1 MIFRQLPEKT
11 HYCSVTFGT
20 DMSWDIFVQ
29 ELPRDAKTTTDIPG
43 DFRPG
48 TIGKRSTIIEG
59 IKEVVPSADFS
70 DPCWGVIDGDD
81 WSIEVN
87 IGANEDCGGFALHV
101 RGSDAAIGAVEAI
114 LQHLGLRA
122 LDSQNGDFFTAGPE
136 AIDSFRKWRAYRDQ
150 VVEKANSGQTRKTQ

>member
-1 MIFRQLPEKT
+1 
-11 HYCSVTFGT
+11 
-20 DMSWDIFVQ
+20 MSWNIFVQ
-29 ELPRDAKTTTDIPG
+29 DLPRDAKTTSDIPD

-48 TIGKRSTIIEG
+48 TIGKRSTIIER

-87 IGANEDCGGFALHV
+87 IGADEDCQGFALHV

-114 LQHLGLRA
+114 LQRLGLRA
-122 LDSQNGDFFTAGPE
+122 LAPQQGGFFTAGPD
-136 AIDSFRKWRAYRDQ
+136 AIDSFRKWRGYRDQ
-150 VVEKANSGQTRKTQ
+150 VVEKANSSQTHKPQ